1 MAVLVTAPMP
11 VVTPQPSRQI
21 LSSGAALSTLATL
34 SSCTTVYSANVDVP
48 ICILNTF
55 VEYN

>member
-1 MAVLVTAPMP
+1 MP